1 MGASVA
7 AARVADMTRLLRA
20 ALLTLVA
27 GALAAGCGG
36 DAEER
41 NAYVDQVNRAQQSF
55 ADTVQELAGQITQQ
69 STTEADRETLGRFE
83 SAIDGVVEDL
93 NSIEPPEEVEAEH
106 RELVETMDGY
116 GDEVSAA
123 VDALEKEDPDEL
135 VSAQREL
142 LEATRQ
148 VSADINR
155 SIREINTALQ
165 D

>member
-1 MGASVA
+1 MS
-7 AARVADMTRLLRA
+7 RPLRA
-20 ALLTLVA
+20 ALLTLAA

-55 ADTVQELAGQITQQ
+55 ADTVQELSGQITEQ
-69 STTEADRETLGRFE
+69 STTDSDRETLGRFE

-93 NSIEPPEEVEAEH
+93 NSIEPPEEVSTQH
-106 RELVETMDGY
+106 DELVETIDGY
-116 GDEVSAA
+116 GGAVSAA
-123 VDALEKEDPDEL
+123 VDALEEDEPDEL
-135 VSAQREL
+135 LSAQREL
-142 LEATRQ
+142 LKATGE

-155 SIREINTALQ
+155 SIGEINGRLQ

>member
-1 MGASVA
+1 MAI
-7 AARVADMTRLLRA
+7 ARVARMTRPLRA
-20 ALLTLVA
+20 ALLILTLV

-55 ADTVQELAGQITQQ
+55 ADTVQELSGQITEQ
-69 STTEADRETLGRFE
+69 STTDSDRETLRRFE
-83 SAIDGVVEDL
+83 TAIDGVVEDL
-93 NSIEPPEEVEAEH
+93 RSIQPPEEVATQH
-106 RELVETMDGY
+106 GELVKTMEGY

-123 VDALEKEDPDEL
+123 VDALEEEEESREL
-135 VSAQREL
+135 LNAQREL
-142 LEATRQ
+142 LEATRK

-155 SIREINTALQ
+155 SIGEINGRLQ